1 MYQKIIP
8 LYVPNHKLNHLV
20 FKMKLFSSVIKY
32 LSFVKFAHTV
42 FALPFA
48 FIGFFIGTLQSAAP
62 IRYEL
67 FLLILLCMVF
77 ARSTAMGFNRYLDRS
92 IDAKN
97 PRTLK
102 REIPAGKISPVAALL
117 FSIFTAIGFII
128 TTWHINTLC
137 FYLAPVALLVIIGY
151 SYTKRFTP
159 LCHLV
164 LGLALALAPIGAYL
178 AVIPHFAA
186 EPVLY
191 SFAVFFWVSG
201 FDIIY
206 ALQDIEFDKSQNLK
220 SIPVLIGIKN
230 SLVVS
235 IIFHLITAAILIYAG
250 IMIEFGIWYWTGTAI
265 FIFLLAYQH
274 LIIGPSN
281 LKRINQAFAT
291 LNGFAG
297 VAFGIFVC
305 LEILLKWIK

>member
-1 MYQKIIP
+1 MNI
-8 LYVPNHKLNHLV
+8 
-20 FKMKLFSSVIKY
+20 FSSVKKY

-48 FIGFFIGTLQSAAP
+48 FIGFFLGTLQSAAP
-62 IRYEL
+62 VKHEL

-77 ARSTAMGFNRYLDRS
+77 ARSTAMGFNRYLDRF
-92 IDAKN
+92 IDKNN
-97 PRTLK
+97 PRTSE
-102 REIPAGKISPVAALL
+102 RELPSGRISPVAALL
-117 FSIFTAIGFII
+117 FTIVSAIAFI
-128 TTWHINTLC
+128 TTTWFINTLC
-137 FYLAPVALLVIIGY
+137 FFLSPLALLVIMGY

-164 LGLALALAPIGAYL
+164 LGLGLALAPIGAYL

-191 SFAVFFWVSG
+191 SFAVLFWVSG

-220 SIPVLIGIKN
+220 SIPVIIGIKK
-230 SLVVS
+230 SLIVS
-235 IIFHLITAAILIYAG
+235 TIFHFITAAIIIYTG
-250 IMIEFGIWYWTGTAI
+250 IRLEFGIWYWTGTAV
-265 FIFLLAYQH
+265 FIILLAYQH
-274 LIIGPSN
+274 FIISPSD

-291 LNGFAG
+291 LNGLAS
-297 VAFGIFVC
+297 VAFGIFAC
-305 LEILLKWIK
+305 LEIILK